1 MSDVDIR
8 SEVRAYILDEFLP
21 DSEPDELEDDL
32 ALTSG
37 GILDSIATVKLVTF
51 IEEEYGI
58 EVEAHEMGDL
68 DSIDD
73 IVTLVESKQSG

>member
-1 MSDVDIR
+1 MSDADIR
-8 SEVRAYILDEFLP
+8 SEVRSYILDEFLP
-21 DSEPDELEDDL
+21 DSEPDELEDSM

-51 IEEEYGI
+51 LEEEYGV

-68 DSIDD
+68 DSVDE